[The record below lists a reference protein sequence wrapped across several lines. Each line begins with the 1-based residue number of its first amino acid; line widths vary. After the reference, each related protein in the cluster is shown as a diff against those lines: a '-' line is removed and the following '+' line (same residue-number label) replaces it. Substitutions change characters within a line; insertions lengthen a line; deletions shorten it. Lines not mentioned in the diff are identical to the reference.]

1 MKELVKQLNLT
12 LNWEMDGVYA
22 FENDDL
28 YVQFINPHE
37 GTNFEYVIRAEFKED
52 FDRWSNCVYETYS
65 TDLEKDLSEI
75 ISDLKELKKT
85 GMKTIVITGVSYE
98 KDSTGVIIAEND
110 EISYYR
116 HEKLPS
122 TILYHLLL

>member
-1 MKELVKQLNLT
+1 MEELVKQLNLR

-37 GTNFEYVIRAEFKED
+37 GTDFEYVIRAEFKED

-75 ISDLKELKKT
+75 ISDLKEMIK
-85 GMKTIVITGVSYE
+85 E
-98 KDSTGVIIAEND
+98 KEQW
-110 EISYYR
+110 
-116 HEKLPS
+116 L
-122 TILYHLLL
+122 

>member
-1 MKELVKQLNLT
+1 MEELVKQLNLR

-37 GTNFEYVIRAEFKED
+37 GTDFEYVIRAEYKED
-52 FDRWSNCVYETYS
+52 FDKWGNCEYETYS

-75 ISDLKELKKT
+75 ISDLKEMIK
-85 GMKTIVITGVSYE
+85 E
-98 KDSTGVIIAEND
+98 KEQW
-110 EISYYR
+110 
-116 HEKLPS
+116 L
-122 TILYHLLL
+122 

>member
-1 MKELVKQLNLT
+1 MKELVKQLNLR

-37 GTNFEYVIRAEFKED
+37 GTDFEYVIRAEFKED

-75 ISDLKELKKT
+75 ISDLKEMIK
-85 GMKTIVITGVSYE
+85 E
-98 KDSTGVIIAEND
+98 KEQW
-110 EISYYR
+110 
-116 HEKLPS
+116 L
-122 TILYHLLL
+122 

>member
-1 MKELVKQLNLT
+1 MKELVKQLNLR
-12 LNWEMDGVYA
+12 LNWEMDEVYA

-37 GTNFEYVIRAEFKED
+37 GTDFEYVIRAEFKED

-75 ISDLKELKKT
+75 ISDLKE
-85 GMKTIVITGVSYE
+85 MIEE
-98 KDSTGVIIAEND
+98 KEQW
-110 EISYYR
+110 
-116 HEKLPS
+116 L
-122 TILYHLLL
+122 

>member
-37 GTNFEYVIRAEFKED
+37 GTDFEYVIRAEYKED
-52 FDRWSNCVYETYS
+52 FDKWGNCEYETYS

-75 ISDLKELKKT
+75 ISELKE
-85 GMKTIVITGVSYE
+85 MIEE
-98 KDSTGVIIAEND
+98 KEQ
-110 EISYYR
+110 Y
-116 HEKLPS
+116 L
-122 TILYHLLL
+122 

>member
-22 FENDDL
+22 FENNDL

-37 GTNFEYVIRAEFKED
+37 GTDFKYVIRAEFKED
-52 FDRWSNCVYETYS
+52 FDKWGNCSYEVYS

-75 ISDLKELKKT
+75 ILDLKE
-85 GMKTIVITGVSYE
+85 MIEE
-98 KDSTGVIIAEND
+98 KIFDN
-110 EISYYR
+110 
-116 HEKLPS
+116 
-122 TILYHLLL
+122 

>member
-1 MKELVKQLNLT
+1 MKELVKQLNLR
-12 LNWEMDGVYA
+12 LNWEMDGVYT

-37 GTNFEYVIRAEFKED
+37 GTDFEYVIRAEFKED

-75 ISDLKELKKT
+75 ISDLKEMIK
-85 GMKTIVITGVSYE
+85 E
-98 KDSTGVIIAEND
+98 KEQW
-110 EISYYR
+110 
-116 HEKLPS
+116 L
-122 TILYHLLL
+122 

>member
-1 MKELVKQLNLT
+1 MKELVKQLNLE
-12 LNWEMDGVYA
+12 LNWEMDEVYA

-37 GTNFEYVIRAEFKED
+37 GIDFEYVIRAEFKED

-75 ISDLKELKKT
+75 ISDLKEMIEEKEQWLK
-85 GMKTIVITGVSYE
+85 
-98 KDSTGVIIAEND
+98 
-110 EISYYR
+110 
-116 HEKLPS
+116 
-122 TILYHLLL
+122 

>member
-1 MKELVKQLNLT
+1 MEELVKQLNLR
-12 LNWEMDGVYA
+12 LNWEMDGVYT

-37 GTNFEYVIRAEFKED
+37 GTDFEYVIRAEFKED

-75 ISDLKELKKT
+75 ISDLKE
-85 GMKTIVITGVSYE
+85 MMAE
-98 KDSTGVIIAEND
+98 KEQW
-110 EISYYR
+110 
-116 HEKLPS
+116 L
-122 TILYHLLL
+122 

>member
-1 MKELVKQLNLT
+1 MEELVKQLNLR

-22 FENDDL
+22 FENNDL

-37 GTNFEYVIRAEFKED
+37 GTDFEYVIRAEFKED

-75 ISDLKELKKT
+75 ISDLKE
-85 GMKTIVITGVSYE
+85 MIEE
-98 KDSTGVIIAEND
+98 KEQW
-110 EISYYR
+110 
-116 HEKLPS
+116 L
-122 TILYHLLL
+122 

>member
-37 GTNFEYVIRAEFKED
+37 GTDFEYVIRAEYKED
-52 FDRWSNCVYETYS
+52 FDRWSNCEYETYS

-75 ISDLKELKKT
+75 ISDLKEMIK
-85 GMKTIVITGVSYE
+85 E
-98 KDSTGVIIAEND
+98 KEQW
-110 EISYYR
+110 
-116 HEKLPS
+116 L
-122 TILYHLLL
+122 

>member
-37 GTNFEYVIRAEFKED
+37 GTDFEYVIRAEFKED

-75 ISDLKELKKT
+75 ISDLKEMIK
-85 GMKTIVITGVSYE
+85 E
-98 KDSTGVIIAEND
+98 KEQW
-110 EISYYR
+110 
-116 HEKLPS
+116 L
-122 TILYHLLL
+122 

>member
-1 MKELVKQLNLT
+1 MEELVRQLNLK

-28 YVQFINPHE
+28 YVQLINPHE

-75 ISDLKELKKT
+75 ISDLKE
-85 GMKTIVITGVSYE
+85 MIEE
-98 KDSTGVIIAEND
+98 KEQWS
-110 EISYYR
+110 
-116 HEKLPS
+116 
-122 TILYHLLL
+122 

>member
-1 MKELVKQLNLT
+1 MEELVKQLNLR

-28 YVQFINPHE
+28 YVQFINPNE
-37 GTNFEYVIRAEFKED
+37 GTDFEYVIRAEFKED

-75 ISDLKELKKT
+75 ISDLKEMIEEKEQWLK
-85 GMKTIVITGVSYE
+85 
-98 KDSTGVIIAEND
+98 
-110 EISYYR
+110 
-116 HEKLPS
+116 
-122 TILYHLLL
+122 

>member
-37 GTNFEYVIRAEFKED
+37 GTDFEYVIRAEFKED

-65 TDLEKDLSEI
+65 TDLEKDLSDI
-75 ISDLKELKKT
+75 ISELKE
-85 GMKTIVITGVSYE
+85 MIEE
-98 KDSTGVIIAEND
+98 KEQ
-110 EISYYR
+110 Y
-116 HEKLPS
+116 L
-122 TILYHLLL
+122 

>member
-37 GTNFEYVIRAEFKED
+37 GTDFEYVIRAEYKED
-52 FDRWSNCVYETYS
+52 FDRWSNCEYETYS

-75 ISDLKELKKT
+75 ISDLKE
-85 GMKTIVITGVSYE
+85 MIEE
-98 KDSTGVIIAEND
+98 KEQW
-110 EISYYR
+110 
-116 HEKLPS
+116 L
-122 TILYHLLL
+122 

>member
-1 MKELVKQLNLT
+1 MKELVKQLNLR

-37 GTNFEYVIRAEFKED
+37 GTDFEYVIRAEFKED
-52 FDRWSNCVYETYS
+52 FDRWSNCEYETYS

-75 ISDLKELKKT
+75 ISDLKEMIK
-85 GMKTIVITGVSYE
+85 E
-98 KDSTGVIIAEND
+98 KEQW
-110 EISYYR
+110 
-116 HEKLPS
+116 L
-122 TILYHLLL
+122 

>member
-1 MKELVKQLNLT
+1 MEELVKQLNLR
-12 LNWEMDGVYA
+12 LNWEIDEVYA

-37 GTNFEYVIRAEFKED
+37 GTDFEYVIRAEYKED

-75 ISDLKELKKT
+75 ISDLKEMIK
-85 GMKTIVITGVSYE
+85 E
-98 KDSTGVIIAEND
+98 KEQW
-110 EISYYR
+110 
-116 HEKLPS
+116 L
-122 TILYHLLL
+122 

>member
-1 MKELVKQLNLT
+1 MEELVKQLNLK

-37 GTNFEYVIRAEFKED
+37 GTDFEYVIRAEFKED

-75 ISDLKELKKT
+75 ISDLKEMIEEKEQWLK
-85 GMKTIVITGVSYE
+85 
-98 KDSTGVIIAEND
+98 
-110 EISYYR
+110 
-116 HEKLPS
+116 
-122 TILYHLLL
+122 

>member
-1 MKELVKQLNLT
+1 MEELVKQLNLE
-12 LNWEMDGVYA
+12 LNWEMDEVYA

-37 GTNFEYVIRAEFKED
+37 GTDFEYVIRAEFKED

-75 ISDLKELKKT
+75 ISDLKE
-85 GMKTIVITGVSYE
+85 MIEE
-98 KDSTGVIIAEND
+98 KEQW
-110 EISYYR
+110 
-116 HEKLPS
+116 L
-122 TILYHLLL
+122 

>member
-1 MKELVKQLNLT
+1 MEELVKQLNLR

-37 GTNFEYVIRAEFKED
+37 GTDFEYVIRAEYKED
-52 FDRWSNCVYETYS
+52 FDRWSNCEYETYS

-75 ISDLKELKKT
+75 ISDLKE
-85 GMKTIVITGVSYE
+85 MMAE
-98 KDSTGVIIAEND
+98 KEQW
-110 EISYYR
+110 
-116 HEKLPS
+116 L
-122 TILYHLLL
+122 

>member
-1 MKELVKQLNLT
+1 MEELVKQLNLR

-37 GTNFEYVIRAEFKED
+37 GTDFEYVIRAEYKED

-75 ISDLKELKKT
+75 ISDLKE
-85 GMKTIVITGVSYE
+85 MIEE
-98 KDSTGVIIAEND
+98 KEQ
-110 EISYYR
+110 Y
-116 HEKLPS
+116 L
-122 TILYHLLL
+122 

>member
-1 MKELVKQLNLT
+1 MEELVKQLNLR
-12 LNWEMDGVYA
+12 LNWEMDSVYA

-37 GTNFEYVIRAEFKED
+37 GTDFEYVIRAEFKED

-75 ISDLKELKKT
+75 ISELKE
-85 GMKTIVITGVSYE
+85 MIEE
-98 KDSTGVIIAEND
+98 KEQW
-110 EISYYR
+110 
-116 HEKLPS
+116 L
-122 TILYHLLL
+122 

>member
-37 GTNFEYVIRAEFKED
+37 GTNFEYVIRAEYKED
-52 FDRWSNCVYETYS
+52 FDKWGNCEYETYS

-75 ISDLKELKKT
+75 ISELKE
-85 GMKTIVITGVSYE
+85 MIEE
-98 KDSTGVIIAEND
+98 KEQ
-110 EISYYR
+110 Y
-116 HEKLPS
+116 L
-122 TILYHLLL
+122 

>member
-37 GTNFEYVIRAEFKED
+37 GTDFEYVIRAEFKED
-52 FDRWSNCVYETYS
+52 FDRWSNCEYETYS

-75 ISDLKELKKT
+75 ISDLKE
-85 GMKTIVITGVSYE
+85 MIEE
-98 KDSTGVIIAEND
+98 KEQ
-110 EISYYR
+110 Y
-116 HEKLPS
+116 L
-122 TILYHLLL
+122 

>member
-1 MKELVKQLNLT
+1 MEELVKQLNLK

-37 GTNFEYVIRAEFKED
+37 GTDFEYVIRAEFKED

-75 ISDLKELKKT
+75 ISDLKEMIK
-85 GMKTIVITGVSYE
+85 E
-98 KDSTGVIIAEND
+98 KEQW
-110 EISYYR
+110 
-116 HEKLPS
+116 L
-122 TILYHLLL
+122 

>member
-37 GTNFEYVIRAEFKED
+37 GTDFEYVIRAEYKED
-52 FDRWSNCVYETYS
+52 FDRWSNCEYETYS

-75 ISDLKELKKT
+75 ISELKE
-85 GMKTIVITGVSYE
+85 MIEE
-98 KDSTGVIIAEND
+98 KEQW
-110 EISYYR
+110 
-116 HEKLPS
+116 L
-122 TILYHLLL
+122 